1 MEVKIYSINDCKYCE
16 ALKTVLLES
25 FIPFIEV
32 KVRRLVEGEGEGMS
46 FTDYLE
52 LEPDIP
58 VAKRCIFP
66 QVYFDG
72 KYVGNMQDALDYLYK
87 NETK

>member
-1 MEVKIYSINDCKYCE
+1 MEVKIYSINDCKYCD

-32 KVRRLVEGEGEGMS
+32 KVRRLSEGEGMS
-46 FTDYLE
+46 FAEYLE

>member
-1 MEVKIYSINDCKYCE
+1 MEVKIYSINDCKYCD
-16 ALKTVLLES
+16 ALRTVLLES

-46 FTDYLE
+46 FAEYLE

-66 QVYFDG
+66 QVYFDE

>member
-1 MEVKIYSINDCKYCE
+1 MEVKLYSISNCEYCD

-25 FIPFIEV
+25 YIPFVEV
-32 KVRRLVEGEGEGMS
+32 RVRRLVEGEGEGMS
-46 FTDYLE
+46 FSEYLK

-58 VAKRCIFP
+58 VSQRCIFP

-72 KYVGNMQDALDYLYK
+72 KYVGNMQDALHYLYK

>member
-1 MEVKIYSINDCKYCE
+1 MEVKIYSINDCKYCD
-16 ALKTVLLES
+16 ALKAVLLES

-46 FTDYLE
+46 FTEYLK

-72 KYVGNMQDALDYLYK
+72 KYVGNMQDALDYLYG

>member
-1 MEVKIYSINDCKYCE
+1 MEVKIYSITDCKYCDT
-16 ALKTVLLES
+16 LKTVLLES

-32 KVRRLVEGEGEGMS
+32 KVRRLSEGEGEGMS
-46 FTDYLE
+46 FSEYLE

-66 QVYFDG
+66 QVYFDE

>member
-1 MEVKIYSINDCKYCE
+1 MEVKFYSIDNCKYCD

-32 KVRRLVEGEGEGMS
+32 KVRRLSEGEGEGMS
-46 FTDYLE
+46 FSDYLD

-58 VAKRCIFP
+58 VAKRCMFP
-66 QVYFDG
+66 QVYLDD
-72 KYVGNMQDALDYLYK
+72 KYVGNMQETLDYLFK

>member
-1 MEVKIYSINDCKYCE
+1 MEVKIYSINDCKYCDV
-16 ALKTVLLES
+16 LRTVLLES

-32 KVRRLVEGEGEGMS
+32 KVRRLSEGEGEGMS
-46 FTDYLE
+46 FSEYLE

-66 QVYFDG
+66 QVYFDE